1 MTCRVCEAEDAL
13 FELMREAF
21 KAGAELDQERTLEL
35 HAEFVDAL
43 LTYRL
48 RAKEQLWADLE
59 SGKDGRME
67 QRLDELAWRMAE
79 EA

>member
-1 MTCRVCEAEDAL
+1 MTCRVCVAEDAL
-13 FELMREAF
+13 FELMREAL

-48 RAKEQLWADLE
+48 RAKEQLWDDLV

-67 QRLDELAWRMAE
+67 EKLNDLHWELTE